1 MIGQK
6 TTYAIQSIS
15 QQAPGTSYTKTWIPI
30 TPSVATTIHKAQIDT
45 IDGVVVH
52 WDNIPIR
59 GQIYVTIYQVR
70 KAENMHFFGAD
81 PPISIKL
88 KCEVDGDA
96 IKTVWKFSKKNC
108 NINFYILL
116 LVEQ

>member
-30 TPSVATTIHKAQIDT
+30 TPAVATTIHKAQIDT

-52 WDNIPIR
+52 
-59 GQIYVTIYQVR
+59 
-70 KAENMHFFGAD
+70 
-81 PPISIKL
+81 
-88 KCEVDGDA
+88 
-96 IKTVWKFSKKNC
+96 
-108 NINFYILL
+108 
-116 LVEQ
+116 

>member
-15 QQAPGTSYTKTWIPI
+15 RQAPGTSYTKTWIPI
-30 TPSVATTIHKAQIDT
+30 TPAVATTIYKAQIDT
-45 IDGVVVH
+45 IDG
-52 WDNIPIR
+52 
-59 GQIYVTIYQVR
+59 IYVTIYQVR

-88 KCEVDGDA
+88 KCEVDCDA
-96 IKTVWKFSKKNC
+96 IKTV
-108 NINFYILL
+108 
-116 LVEQ
+116 